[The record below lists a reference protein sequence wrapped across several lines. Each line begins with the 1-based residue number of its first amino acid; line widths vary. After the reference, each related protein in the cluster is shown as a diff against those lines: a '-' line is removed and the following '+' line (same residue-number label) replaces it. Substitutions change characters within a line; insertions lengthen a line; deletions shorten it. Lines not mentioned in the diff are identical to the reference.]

1 METRCYSASQNLNE
15 GHILN
20 FYKGK
25 EKKYVGVFNVLT
37 LKSGVDILG
46 VRETGRAASAKLP
59 GVISIVILLKS
70 ISYEIFFLNR
80 IELTGVSFM
89 LISDA

>member
-1 METRCYSASQNLNE
+1 MLLSNSQNLNE

-25 EKKYVGVFNVLT
+25 EKKYVGIFNILT

-46 VRETGRAASAKLP
+46 VRETRADCKWRRGCKTTEGYS
-59 GVISIVILLKS
+59 
-70 ISYEIFFLNR
+70 
-80 IELTGVSFM
+80 
-89 LISDA
+89 

>member
-1 METRCYSASQNLNE
+1 MRRYSVSQNLNE

-46 VRETGRAASAKLP
+46 VRETRVGYK
-59 GVISIVILLKS
+59 
-70 ISYEIFFLNR
+70 
-80 IELTGVSFM
+80 
-89 LISDA
+89 

>member
-1 METRCYSASQNLNE
+1 MLLGCYSVAQNLNE

-20 FYKGK
+20 SYKGK

-46 VRETGRAASAKLP
+46 VRETRAGCKRKTAGGYLN
-59 GVISIVILLKS
+59 
-70 ISYEIFFLNR
+70 SYPIKIN
-80 IELTGVSFM
+80 
-89 LISDA
+89 

>member
-1 METRCYSASQNLNE
+1 MRCYSASQNLNE

-25 EKKYVGVFNVLT
+25 EKKYVAVFNVLT

-46 VRETGRAASAKLP
+46 VRETRAGCKRKAAGDYLNSY
-59 GVISIVILLKS
+59 SIKI
-70 ISYEIFFLNR
+70 N
-80 IELTGVSFM
+80 
-89 LISDA
+89 